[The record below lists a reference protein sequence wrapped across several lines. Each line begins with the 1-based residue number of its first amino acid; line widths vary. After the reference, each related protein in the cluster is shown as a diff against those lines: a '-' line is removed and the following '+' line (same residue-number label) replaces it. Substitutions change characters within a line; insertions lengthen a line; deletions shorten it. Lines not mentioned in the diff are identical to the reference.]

1 MKILLLPIILTI
13 IFLITSILL
22 IPITKIPAYI
32 VAGLLLYLGIKFLL

>member
-1 MKILLLPIILTI
+1 MKIILLPILLMI

-32 VAGLLLYLGIKFLL
+32 VAGLLIYLGLKIFL